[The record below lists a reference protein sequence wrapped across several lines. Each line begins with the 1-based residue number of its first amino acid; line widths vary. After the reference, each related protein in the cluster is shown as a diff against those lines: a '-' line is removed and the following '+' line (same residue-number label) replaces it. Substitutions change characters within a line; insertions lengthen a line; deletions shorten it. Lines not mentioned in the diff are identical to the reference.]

1 MDAKTLYSRWLL
13 ELWGGRLDVAG
24 EIVTPD
30 FLVHQARSDGRR
42 SDALVG
48 PAAAAELVTAGRS
61 PFSSISFAVVVGPLV
76 DGDLVA
82 ARWSASGVYAGG
94 IPGTTAP
101 AGTVVAF
108 DGTDLLRVRD
118 GRFCEYWVSSDGLS
132 LMQQLGAFG

>member
-1 MDAKTLYSRWLL
+1 MDAMTLYSRWLH
-13 ELWGGRLDVAG
+13 ELWAGRLDVAG

-30 FLVHQARSDGRR
+30 FLVHQARSDGVA
-42 SDALVG
+42 SDALRG
-48 PAAAAELVTAGRS
+48 PDAVRELVVAGRS
-61 PFSSISFAVVVGPLV
+61 PFSSIEFSVVVGPLV

-94 IPGTTAP
+94 IPGARAD
-101 AGTVVAF
+101 AGTAVAF
-108 DGTDLLRVRD
+108 DGTDVLRLRD